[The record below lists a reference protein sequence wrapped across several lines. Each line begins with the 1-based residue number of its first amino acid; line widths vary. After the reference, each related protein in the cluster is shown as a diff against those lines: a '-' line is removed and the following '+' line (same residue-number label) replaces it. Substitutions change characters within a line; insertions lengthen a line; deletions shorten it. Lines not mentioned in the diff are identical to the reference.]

1 MNDSPPHS
9 ASSYPGSGTSLE
21 GERIDEMLDV
31 SDKQAEIIE
40 VSRSSL
46 RKVPR

>member
-31 SDKQAEIIE
+31 SDKQAEIIH
-40 VSRSSL
+40 VGR
-46 RKVPR
+46 RGTRHTT